1 MTEFSYQNQIL
12 HCEKLALSEIAKEFG
27 TPSYVYSRQAISD
40 AYLSYDQAFGDWPH
54 QICYAVKANSNIAV
68 LNVLAKLGAG
78 FDIVSIG
85 ELKRVISAG
94 GDPSKSIFSGVGKLD
109 EEIQEALELGIGC
122 FNVESEAELHRIADI
137 ALSLEKPAP
146 ISLRVNPDVDP
157 QTHPYIS
164 TGLQEN
170 KFGIPMEDA
179 PRLYAFAQQQPYLDI
194 HGVDCHI
201 GSQLTQVSPLI
212 DALDRVL
219 ALIDQLEADGITI
232 THVDLGGGIGI
243 QYKDEQPPSIAD
255 YIDQIKTRIGS
266 RKLKVFLE
274 PGRSIVGN
282 AGVLLTQTVFLK
294 PTAAKNFAI
303 VDAAMNDLLRPAL
316 YDAWQ
321 DVLPVEQLDR
331 ETATYDIVGPVCETG
346 DFLAKNRDLALAA
359 GDYLAIMSSGA
370 YGFVM
375 SSNYNS
381 RNKAAEIMVDG
392 DQAHLVRRRETYAD
406 QLALERLLPED

>member
-109 EEIQEALELGIGC
+109 EEIQQALELGIGC

-137 ALSLEKPAP
+137 AQLLEKPAP

-179 PRLYAFAQQQPYLDI
+179 PRLYAFAQQ
-194 HGVDCHI
+194 
-201 GSQLTQVSPLI
+201 
-212 DALDRVL
+212 
-219 ALIDQLEADGITI
+219 
-232 THVDLGGGIGI
+232 
-243 QYKDEQPPSIAD
+243 
-255 YIDQIKTRIGS
+255 
-266 RKLKVFLE
+266 
-274 PGRSIVGN
+274 
-282 AGVLLTQTVFLK
+282 
-294 PTAAKNFAI
+294 
-303 VDAAMNDLLRPAL
+303 
-316 YDAWQ
+316 
-321 DVLPVEQLDR
+321 
-331 ETATYDIVGPVCETG
+331 
-346 DFLAKNRDLALAA
+346 
-359 GDYLAIMSSGA
+359 
-370 YGFVM
+370 
-375 SSNYNS
+375 
-381 RNKAAEIMVDG
+381 
-392 DQAHLVRRRETYAD
+392 
-406 QLALERLLPED
+406 